1 MSELATLGASGIL
14 FSAFCVWL
22 TVQII
27 NRRERWAID
36 TAMAIALMLVVFAV
50 AGLVLYPLSHGP
62 WIAIYI
68 ATHANQPEIIDASSA
83 FYAPIDFA
91 IENSPPAIQDAY
103 DGYLEWWAGLGVSL
117 IVP

>member
-1 MSELATLGASGIL
+1 MTDRKKPGVAFWAT
-14 FSAFCVWL
+14 
-22 TVQII
+22 
-27 NRRERWAID
+27 
-36 TAMAIALMLVVFAV
+36 VVAV